1 MAKLKAGLVA
11 AGLMLAG
18 AQATFALDL
27 TVQTAP
33 NVLTVQPL
41 PNLLAREGR
50 LNELQILQSRQDRLN
65 YQFQQQQY
73 REQDRQAVVPMR
85 PEVPVMKP
93 SCQIQPFG
101 NIFRTVCR

>member
-1 MAKLKAGLVA
+1 MLPMAKLKVVLLA

-18 AQATFALDL
+18 APSVFALDL
-27 TVQTAP
+27 TVQSVP
-33 NVLTVQPL
+33 NVLTIQPI
-41 PNLLAREGR
+41 PNLR

-65 YQFQQQQY
+65 YQFQQRQF
-73 REQDRQAVVPMR
+73 REQDRQQVVPLR
-85 PEVPVMKP
+85 PDVPVMRP